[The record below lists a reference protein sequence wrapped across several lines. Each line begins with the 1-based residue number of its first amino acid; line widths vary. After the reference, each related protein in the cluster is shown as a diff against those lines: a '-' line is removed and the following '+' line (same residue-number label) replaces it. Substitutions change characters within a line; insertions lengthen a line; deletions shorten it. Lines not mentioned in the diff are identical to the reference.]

1 MTKDSKNIIG
11 IIEDRLKMVYDPE
24 FPIVDIYTLGLIYD
38 IDVKE
43 KTKKINILMTFT
55 TPACPMADILK
66 EMVING
72 IAEVLPDYEVI
83 LEVTFEPLWTIEKIK
98 DPDLKR
104 MFE

>member
-1 MTKDSKNIIG
+1 MTNNSNIIT

-24 FPIVDIYTLGLIYD
+24 FPIVDIYTLWLIYN
-38 IDVKE
+38 IDVDEDKE
-43 KTKKINILMTFT
+43 KINLLITFT
-55 TPACPMADILK
+55 TPMCPMADILK
-66 EMVING
+66 EMIING

>member
-1 MTKDSKNIIG
+1 
-11 IIEDRLKMVYDPE
+11 
-24 FPIVDIYTLGLIYD
+24 LIYN
-38 IDVKE
+38 IDVDEDK
-43 KTKKINILMTFT
+43 KKINLLITFT
-55 TPACPMADILK
+55 TPMCPMAETLK
-66 EMVING
+66 EMIING

>member
-1 MTKDSKNIIG
+1 MTNNSNIIT
-11 IIEDRLKMVYDPE
+11 IIEDKLKTIYDPE
-24 FPIVDIYTLGLIYD
+24 FPIVDIFTLGLIYN

-43 KTKKINILMTFT
+43 ESKKINLLITFT
-55 TPACPMADILK
+55 TPFCPMADMLK
-66 EMVING
+66 EMMING
-72 IAEVLPDYEVI
+72 IAEVLPEYEVI

>member
-1 MTKDSKNIIG
+1 MTNNSNIIT
-11 IIEDRLKMVYDPE
+11 IIEDKLKTIYDPE
-24 FPIVDIYTLGLIYD
+24 FPIVDIYTLGLIYN

-43 KTKKINILMTFT
+43 ESKKINLLITFT
-55 TPACPMADILK
+55 TPFCPMADMLK
-66 EMVING
+66 EMMING
-72 IAEVLPDYEVI
+72 IAEVLPEYEVI

>member
-1 MTKDSKNIIG
+1 MTNNSKILT

-24 FPIVDIYTLGLIYD
+24 FPIVDIYTLWLIYNID
-38 IDVKE
+38 IEEDR
-43 KTKKINILMTFT
+43 KKINLLITFT
-55 TPACPMADILK
+55 TPMCPMADILK
-66 EMVING
+66 EMIINW
-72 IAEVLPDYEVI
+72 IAEVLPDYEVV